1 MNALEAAL
9 VYIDRGWNP
18 VPNHFRSKQPI
29 NIGWDSQVIDKQSV
43 RQYFHGGDQNV
54 GVMLGPSPNG
64 LTDVDLDCD
73 EALKIAPYVLPPTGS
88 VFGRR
93 SSPASHWLY
102 TTRLASD
109 TKKAAIEFKDP
120 NPDVKNSLLA
130 EIRIGGKGAQT
141 IFPGSIHESGEDVLW
156 VKNEAPLPIDG
167 SELEWR
173 VALLASACLLA
184 RYWPAEGSRH
194 DAALVVGGFL
204 SRARVDNDL
213 AKQTMHGICVAAGDS
228 EWVDRVSAADVREGI
243 KVPGYPKLRELFG
256 DVVARRVAEWLD
268 YRISPNEVAPTP
280 LYPPLPEQT
289 VYPTHA
295 LGDVLSKAAGAISR
309 KVQVPD
315 AIAAQS
321 VLAVA
326 ALAAQTIA
334 DVQLPYGQTRPLSL
348 FFVTVAV
355 SGDRKTTAD
364 SEALLPIRQ
373 RAALSER
380 FRAEYDDFDF
390 CYAAWL
396 TERKKIEKNK
406 KYDLG
411 NRREALTQLGPA
423 PVPPLHPFLTAPDPT
438 IEGLIK
444 AWVSAPPSLGLFS
457 AEGGQFIGGF
467 GISPDHRL
475 KTAAALSEMWDGRT
489 IKRIRAS
496 DGVNILRGRRLSMH
510 MMVQPDVSTAF
521 LSDPLLRD
529 QGLLSRVLVAA
540 PSSLAGTRLYRETDP
555 SDEADISAY
564 AARILSILSAPW
576 PLTDNRNELSPPALS
591 LTNDAAEMWRAFYD
605 RVERMSGIDNK
616 LWVIGDF
623 AAKAAEHAARIAGVL
638 TVVADE
644 RATKISA
651 DAMSDG
657 IVLMEWYINEAL
669 RLQQIART
677 DPRLIR
683 ANRLLQWLQ
692 KRGPVVRVR
701 EILQFGPA
709 PERSKKALDETLEIL
724 KLHGWVR
731 DVSERPHRI
740 EVAMKDI

>member
-1 MNALEAAL
+1 MARLSNFTQRSSAYPFISAFAGADSIPYSCLRRRSFESSGCDLPQGSSPGRNCGSIGASS
-9 VYIDRGWNP
+9 RGVSRANNCGRSASIRTDETAFSFLRYSGS
-18 VPNHFRSKQPI
+18 VRGSKDHCRFRSP
-29 NIGWDSQVIDKQSV
+29 
-43 RQYFHGGDQNV
+43 FADQ
-54 GVMLGPSPNG
+54 
-64 LTDVDLDCD
+64 
-73 EALKIAPYVLPPTGS
+73 
-88 VFGRR
+88 
-93 SSPASHWLY
+93 
-102 TTRLASD
+102 TT
-109 TKKAAIEFKDP
+109 
-120 NPDVKNSLLA
+120 
-130 EIRIGGKGAQT
+130 
-141 IFPGSIHESGEDVLW
+141 
-156 VKNEAPLPIDG
+156 
-167 SELEWR
+167 
-173 VALLASACLLA
+173 
-184 RYWPAEGSRH
+184 
-194 DAALVVGGFL
+194 
-204 SRARVDNDL
+204 
-213 AKQTMHGICVAAGDS
+213 
-228 EWVDRVSAADVREGI
+228 
-243 KVPGYPKLRELFG
+243 
-256 DVVARRVAEWLD
+256 
-268 YRISPNEVAPTP
+268 
-280 LYPPLPEQT
+280 
-289 VYPTHA
+289 
-295 LGDVLSKAAGAISR
+295 
-309 KVQVPD
+309 
-315 AIAAQS
+315 
-321 VLAVA
+321 
-326 ALAAQTIA
+326 
-334 DVQLPYGQTRPLSL
+334 
-348 FFVTVAV
+348 
-355 SGDRKTTAD
+355 
-364 SEALLPIRQ
+364 
-373 RAALSER
+373 ALSER